1 MKLLKTYLVAVA
13 RVCEFGLFGGYLE
26 ASIISQLNLDELE
39 KDPPQRRFSEKGT
52 QNIFSRISLIKTS
65 SESPFSGLQVLVQ
78 AFFD

>member
-39 KDPPQRRFSEKGT
+39 KDPPQLQRKRYS
-52 QNIFSRISLIKTS
+52 NIFSRISLIKTS

>member
-13 RVCEFGLFGGYLE
+13 RVREFGLFGGYLE

-52 QNIFSRISLIKTS
+52 QTYF
-65 SESPFSGLQVLVQ
+65 LVSV
-78 AFFD
+78 

>member
-39 KDPPQRRFSEKGT
+39 KDPHHSAASAKKVLKH
-52 QNIFSRISLIKTS
+52 IFSY
-65 SESPFSGLQVLVQ
+65 Q
-78 AFFD
+78 FD

>member
-13 RVCEFGLFGGYLE
+13 TVCEFGLFGGYLE

-52 QNIFSRISLIKTS
+52 RTYFLLS
-65 SESPFSGLQVLVQ
+65 V
-78 AFFD
+78 

>member
-39 KDPPQRRFSEKGT
+39 KDPPQHRFSEKGT

-65 SESPFSGLQVLVQ
+65 SESPFSGLQVLVE

>member
-1 MKLLKTYLVAVA
+1 MTLLKTYLVAVA

-39 KDPPQRRFSEKGT
+39 KDPPQLRFSKKRYS
-52 QNIFSRISLIKTS
+52 NIFSRISLIKTS